1 MSRKVVVTSGPSSTY
16 PQRAYRNPTDALVK
30 FLDYKHKTEW
40 AVWEFRAEGTGYPDS
55 EVHGRIRHYPWPDH
69 HPPPFAIIP
78 NIMASMRNWLKD
90 REAVKLKRVVVV
102 HCKAGKGRSGTI
114 ACSYLISEEGWAVKD
129 ALARFTERRM
139 RVGFG
144 AGVSIPSQLRYVG
157 YVDRWAKN
165 GKLYVERKVEIVE
178 VQAWNLRDGVKV
190 AIEGYIEEGRKI
202 KTIHVFTKHEQTVVD
217 ATSQDLPASPEL
229 LSPASGT
236 ETSSIRS
243 PISPVPSSTT
253 SSSANPAVI
262 YRPKSRIIVP
272 TNDINVDLE
281 RRNRATYGL
290 TMVTSVAHV
299 WFNAFF
305 EGLGPENS
313 GNALTS
319 GVFEIEWDAMDG
331 LKGSKS
337 KGTRALDR
345 LAVVWKVVEDDEAIP
360 KIITEPAAGEQVP
373 QNQPADWHGEEKKE
387 KDLGVRSKSPAS
399 NDVSR
404 AGSLRGTRAEAKME
418 ADVEND
424 SQDADDDS
432 LAGVK
437 THGMDGTYDDRAEED
452 LRHGGDDADSK
463 LKTRSVNM
471 VGLDRVV
478 DVVQGLKHAKIKG
491 MGQDDGPKG

>member
-1 MSRKVVVTSGPSSTY
+1 
-16 PQRAYRNPTDALVK
+16 
-30 FLDYKHKTEW
+30 
-40 AVWEFRAEGTGYPDS
+40 
-55 EVHGRIRHYPWPDH
+55 
-69 HPPPFAIIP
+69 
-78 NIMASMRNWLKD
+78 MASMRNWLKD
-90 REAVKLKRVVVV
+90 PEAAKLQRVVVV
-102 HCKAGKGRSGTI
+102 HCKAGKGRSGTV
-114 ACSYLISEEGWAVKD
+114 ACSYLISEEGWTAKE

-165 GKLYVERKVEIVE
+165 GKLYVERKVEILE
-178 VQAWNLRDGVKV
+178 VHAWNLRDGVKIAV
-190 AIEGYIEEGRKI
+190 EGYIEDGRKI

-217 ATSQDLPASPEL
+217 ATSKEPPTSPEL
-229 LSPASGT
+229 LSSESGSKA
-236 ETSSIRS
+236 SSIPS
-243 PISPVPSSTT
+243 PTSPSPSSTV

-272 TNDINVDLE
+272 TNDINIDLE

-305 EGLGPENS
+305 EGLAPENS

-319 GVFEIEWDAMDG
+319 GVFEIEWEAMDG

-345 LAVVWKVVEDDEAIP
+345 LAVVWKLVEDDEAIP
-360 KIITEPAAGEQVP
+360 QIITEPAAGEQVP
-373 QNQPADWHGEEKKE
+373 QNQPADWHGVEKTE
-387 KDLGVRSKSPAS
+387 KGLGVRSESPVS

-404 AGSLRGTRAEAKME
+404 AASVRGSRVEQTTE
-418 ADVEND
+418 ADDED
-424 SQDADDDS
+424 TSQDADDDS

-437 THGMDGTYDDRAEED
+437 THGMDGGSDDRAEED
-452 LRHGGDDADSK
+452 LRSGGDDANSK
-463 LKTRSVNM
+463 HKTHSVNM
-471 VGLDRVV
+471 VGLGRVA
-478 DVVQGLKHAKIKG
+478 DIVQGLKHATTKG
-491 MGQDDGPKG
+491 IDQDNDPKG